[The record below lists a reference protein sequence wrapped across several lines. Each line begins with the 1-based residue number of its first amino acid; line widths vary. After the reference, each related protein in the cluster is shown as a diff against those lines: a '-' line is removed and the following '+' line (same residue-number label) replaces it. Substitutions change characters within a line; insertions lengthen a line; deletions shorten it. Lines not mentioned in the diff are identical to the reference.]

1 MAMLET
7 TTVLGALRGVPSGN
21 PDVSVFKGIPFAAP
35 PTGDLRWR
43 EPQPATPWE
52 GVRDASS
59 FAPVCPQTDFEP
71 GSFYDREFYHALAAS
86 PMSEDCLYLNIW
98 TPAASK
104 GEKLPVL
111 FWIHGG
117 GFVHGAGSEFPFDG
131 NTMAKRGV
139 LLVTFNYRLG
149 VLGFFAH
156 PALSAASPTHA
167 SGNVG
172 LLDQLAALAW
182 VRDNIAAF
190 GGDPDRI
197 TVFGQSAGAMSVQVL
212 LASPLARGMM
222 AGAILQS
229 GGGFFLN
236 NRSMTLRKAEQDG
249 KKLMK
254 TCGVDTIEKMRA
266 LPVEALFDGVRTLQ
280 KESRG
285 RAPAMGPL
293 LDGHLIPQDPSK
305 AICAG
310 EASRIPIL
318 AGSLADEGN
327 ALGGSRDITLAMAAG
342 SCVLAAVWPHITDK
356 PAWHYHFTRKAPGD
370 EYGAFHSA
378 ELWYVFGTQSRAWRP
393 WEPIDAELSERMVGY
408 WTRFAAT
415 GDPNGEGLPGWP
427 AFTDDAPLTLEIG
440 ETTAPF
446 RIGQNAEIQA
456 VADKVTA
463 SLPG

>member
-7 TTVLGALRGVPSGN
+7 AIAQGALRGVPGADPN
-21 PDVSVFKGIPFAAP
+21 TTVFKGIPFAAP
-35 PTGDLRWR
+35 PVGMLRWQ
-43 EPQPATPWE
+43 EPQPAAAWE

-71 GSFYDREFYHALAAS
+71 GSFYDREFYHALATS

-98 TPAASK
+98 TPAVARD
-104 GEKLPVL
+104 EKLPVL

-131 NTMAKRGV
+131 EAMAKRGV

-156 PALSAASPTHA
+156 PELSAASPIRA
-167 SGNVG
+167 SGNYG

-182 VRDNIAAF
+182 VRDNIADF

-197 TVFGQSAGAMSVQVL
+197 TVFGQSAGAMSVQAL

-236 NRSMTLRKAEQDG
+236 DRSLTLRKGEQDG
-249 KKLMK
+249 QKLMK
-254 TCGVDTIEKMRA
+254 TCGADSIQALRE
-266 LPVEALFDGVRTLQ
+266 LPVEALFTGVRTLQ

-293 LDGHLIPQDPSK
+293 IDGHLIPLEPSK
-305 AICAG
+305 AIIAG
-310 EASRIPIL
+310 ESTRIPIL

-327 ALGGSRDITLAMAAG
+327 ALGGSRDITIAMAAG
-342 SCVLAAVWPHITDK
+342 SLVLAAVWPGLTGK

-393 WEPIDAELSERMVGY
+393 WEPVDAELSERMLGY

-415 GDPNGEGLPGWP
+415 GNPNGDGLPHWP
-427 AFTDDAPLTLEIG
+427 VFTDNTPLTLEIG

-446 RIGQNAEIQA
+446 RMDQNTEIQA
-456 VADKVTA
+456 VVNRVKA